1 MIDWQVVII
10 AAIAATPGALAGCA
24 ALVVSLRTHNAVNSR
39 MDTLLKLATD
49 KATAEAT
56 VAEKSAE
63 AGRKVERARVRKK
76 R

>member
-1 MIDWQVVII
+1 MIDWQTVII
-10 AAIAATPGALAGCA
+10 AAIAAIPGALIGAA
-24 ALVVSLRTHNAVNSR
+24 ALIQAIRTHKAVNSR

-56 VAEKSAE
+56 VAERGAE
-63 AGRKVERARVRKK
+63 EDRKVARAKARR